1 MPDPSRLAV
10 AGPPCSGKTAVGGE
24 LARITGAV
32 FIDLDASIAE
42 IHGLSP
48 AGIIEE
54 SGEARFREMEA
65 AALESALAR
74 RGPVVLALGGGTLLD
89 PSNMELVLREAVIV
103 TLDVREEILRSR
115 LTPGSRPLSPDPEA
129 LGRLLEARHDHYRS
143 LPNRIDCS
151 DMTVEECAVAILAM
165 LYRGGS

>member
-1 MPDPSRLAV
+1 MGCQNKPTNS
-10 AGPPCSGKTAVGGE
+10 T
-24 LARITGAV
+24 
-32 FIDLDASIAE
+32 
-42 IHGLSP
+42 P
-48 AGIIEE
+48 A
-54 SGEARFREMEA
+54 
-65 AALESALAR
+65 
-74 RGPVVLALGGGTLLD
+74 LD